1 MQDPKKYIVAVDL
14 GSTHITGAAGHR
26 DDAGRFVVDAVE
38 IVESKDAIKRGRII
52 NVSDV
57 AFKLSQIF
65 RRLETRISP
74 SKIGKAYV
82 GVSGQSVRSID
93 FPIVRT
99 ISLESPIDE
108 TLLADLESEA
118 RGRVLENNLVI
129 FDVIPGEF
137 RVDGRSTQDPCGQY
151 GSEVRASYRL
161 IVGNEIHKRNID
173 KAFEQA
179 NMPIA
184 GYICTA
190 HAAAAAVLSVEERR
204 QGCVL
209 LDFGAETTTL
219 SLYKDG
225 YFLSTITI
233 PLGGNNITR
242 DICSLHVK
250 ESEAEAIKK
259 AYQPQTDASQPVDW
273 DMKDYYFDFTAA
285 EIEEVITARLGEI
298 VANVKAQLAG
308 ADARTFSSGITLIGG
323 GSLIKGLKPLLSK
336 ETSLDVCQGTLLNV
350 SLPQSVNGMASVQ
363 AIGLLLLGHEICAA
377 VPVVERKEEPA
388 VAPAPEPE
396 PQPAVPAERQ
406 NSGNTKSQKSPLW
419 KTIWDK
425 VNEEMD
431 KEN

>member
-1 MQDPKKYIVAVDL
+1 MEDPKKYIVAVDL
-14 GSTHITGAAGHR
+14 GSSHITGAAGHR
-26 DDAGRFVVDAVE
+26 DEAGRFMVDAVE
-38 IVESKDAIKRGRII
+38 TVESKDAIKRGRII

-57 AFKLSQIF
+57 AFKLSLIF
-65 RRLETRISP
+65 RRLETRLSP
-74 SKIGKAYV
+74 SKIAKVYV

-93 FPIVRT
+93 FPVVRT
-99 ISLESPIDE
+99 ISLESPIDKA
-108 TLLADLESEA
+108 LLADLESEA

-151 GSEVRASYRL
+151 GSEIRVSYRL
-161 IVGNEIHKRNID
+161 IVGNEIHKRNIE

-179 NMPIA
+179 KMPIA

-190 HAAAAAVLSVEERR
+190 YAAAAAVLSPEERR
-204 QGCVL
+204 QGCAL

-225 YFLSTITI
+225 YFLSMITI

-308 ADARTFSSGITLIGG
+308 VDARTVSSGITLIGG
-323 GSLIKGLKPLLSK
+323 GSLMKGLKPLLAK
-336 ETSLDVCQGTLLNV
+336 ETSLDVCQGMLLNV
-350 SLPQSVNGMASVQ
+350 TLPQGINGMASVQ
-363 AIGLLLLGHEICAA
+363 AIGLMLMGREICTTA
-377 VPVVERKEEPA
+377 PVFERKEEPA
-388 VAPAPEPE
+388 VSKTPEHEPE
-396 PQPAVPAERQ
+396 PAPARERPS
-406 NSGNTKSQKSPLW
+406 SGSTKSQKSPLW